1 MQCLLRSVIINALEF
16 FGERGEEAMSLP
28 PNYKPSEDEPYMNP
42 QQLEYFKDKLLK
54 WREDLQKE
62 SAETLHHMQEE
73 SLNEPDINDRASTE
87 TDRSLELRTRDR
99 ERKLILKINQALE
112 RIVNGT
118 YGYCEETGVPIGI
131 ARLDARPIAT
141 LCLEAQELHERL
153 EKTHREE

>member
-1 MQCLLRSVIINALEF
+1 MSVPL
-16 FGERGEEAMSLP
+16 
-28 PNYKPSEDEPYMNP
+28 NYRPSENETYMNP
-42 QQLEYFKDKLLK
+42 QQIAYFREKLLK

-62 SAETLHHMQEE
+62 TVETLHHMQEE

-99 ERKLILKINQALE
+99 ERKLVLKINLALE
-112 RIVNGT
+112 RIDNGT
-118 YGYCEETGVPIGI
+118 YGFCEETSVPIGI

-153 EKTHREE
+153 EKTHREEE